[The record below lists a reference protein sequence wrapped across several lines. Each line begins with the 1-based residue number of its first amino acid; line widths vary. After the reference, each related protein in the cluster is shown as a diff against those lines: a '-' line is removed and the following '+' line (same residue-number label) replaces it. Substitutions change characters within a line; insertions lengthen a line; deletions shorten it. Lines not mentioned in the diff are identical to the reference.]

1 VTRRLNGAARL
12 DERRKER
19 LQLLVQRQMVN
30 VHKAVH
36 PERHLVTEVRW
47 LTGAFCKPDRLIAVL
62 PGRQSPEHIQPVEPV
77 EPVGV
82 EPSRARGHCQTGH

>member
-1 VTRRLNGAARL
+1 MM
-12 DERRKER
+12 D
-19 LQLLVQRQMVN
+19 

-47 LTGAFCKPDRLIAVL
+47 LTGALRKPDRLVAVL
-62 PGRQSPEHIQPVEPV
+62 PGRQSPEHILIV

-82 EPSRARGHCQTGH
+82 EPSP